1 MPLAL
6 ILLAVLFRRQAR
18 FLLLAVAL
26 FALYVIVHFAG
37 TYEAW
42 RAACATAAE
51 CPR

>member
-6 ILLAVLFRRQAR
+6 LVLAILFRRQAR
-18 FLLLAVAL
+18 FLLLLVGILALCVVA
-26 FALYVIVHFAG
+26 HFAG

-42 RAACATAAE
+42 RAACATAAG